1 MDYLSPITGSILQG
15 PTASQQQSAE
25 KTSQLRRQRQM
36 QRNIAVQDE
45 QLEYQVESAE
55 ELSAIREERNQDHPQ
70 RKRPTPNPSAED
82 SDEPHIDLTA

>member
-1 MDYLSPITGSILQG
+1 MDYLNPITGSILQG
-15 PTASQQQSAE
+15 PTASQLQSAD
-25 KTSQLRRQRQM
+25 KTSQLRRQRRM

-55 ELSAIREERNQDHPQ
+55 ELSAIREERDSDHP
-70 RKRPTPNPSAED
+70 RRRPAQSPANDD

>member
-1 MDYLSPITGSILQG
+1 MDYLNPITGSILQG
-15 PTASQQQSAE
+15 PTASQLQSAD
-25 KTSQLRRQRQM
+25 KTSQLRRQRRM

-55 ELSAIREERNQDHPQ
+55 ELSAIREERDSDHH
-70 RKRPTPNPSAED
+70 RRRPSQNPAPND

>member
-15 PTASQQQSAE
+15 PTASQQQSAD
-25 KTSQLRRQRQM
+25 KTSQLRRQRRM

-55 ELSAIREERNQDHPQ
+55 ELSAIREERNSDHPHH
-70 RKRPTPNPSAED
+70 RPPTHQPTSDD